1 MNYHYSSHLYQ
12 DTMLLSL
19 FCALITTVESR
30 WLIENRDLSLAFW
43 TQGSQSNSSSQQLM
57 GLCVESSEGGGER
70 GRRGWT
76 FVLLKEKLSG
86 AKEKDSQELNPHNP
100 ITIIICLLKTLI
112 LHISTPPTSG
122 NTFKPLHSFSLQY
135 GHQDLLTEQLQMI
148 ICPPHYLSHHY
159 LWPQWRTLVPL
170 DADKSS
176 WHQLRSHTL
185 SQALI

>member
-1 MNYHYSSHLYQ
+1 MTRLGNIVSSRLLNLEEDPVSKRFVMNYHYSSHLYQ
-12 DTMLLSL
+12 DTLLLSL

-76 FVLLKEKLSG
+76 FVLLQEKLSG
-86 AKEKDSQELNPHNP
+86 AKEKHSQELNPHNLT
-100 ITIIICLLKTLI
+100 TIIICLLKTLI

-122 NTFKPLHSFSLQY
+122 NTFKPLNSLSNMDIRTCWLSSFRWSFVL
-135 GHQDLLTEQLQMI
+135 
-148 ICPPHYLSHHY
+148 
-159 LWPQWRTLVPL
+159 
-170 DADKSS
+170 
-176 WHQLRSHTL
+176 HTT
-185 SQALI
+185 